1 MNRKKIVSH
10 FLYSQKVAP
19 YVFILP
25 FILTFSIFFVY
36 PVINTV
42 AMSFQKVSGS
52 GNTLSLIHIYSWA
65 DWETR
70 SWTSMSQFSILP
82 LIGAVTVLYSTCLS

>member
-1 MNRKKIVSH
+1 MEESRLNRKKIVSH

-52 GNTLSLIHIYSWA
+52 GNTFVGLKNYNPS
-65 DWETR
+65 
-70 SWTSMSQFSILP
+70 
-82 LIGAVTVLYSTCLS
+82 